1 MPKKGANIDMAQLE
15 KPGSNTAATLLQHIE
30 TLQSLEEEKADI
42 SERIKEEYAQ
52 LKSTGFDAKIARKI
66 IARAK
71 RDAAEVEEEDELI
84 ATYERAIEAAKTQ
97 RNF

>member
-1 MPKKGANIDMAQLE
+1 MPKKGTTIDTTQLD
-15 KPGSNTAATLLQHIE
+15 KPGSNVAATLLQHIE

-52 LKSTGFDAKIARKI
+52 LKSTGFDVKIARKI

-71 RDAAEVEEEDELI
+71 RDAAEVAEEDQLI
-84 ATYERAIEAAKTQ
+84 ETYERALETAKTQ